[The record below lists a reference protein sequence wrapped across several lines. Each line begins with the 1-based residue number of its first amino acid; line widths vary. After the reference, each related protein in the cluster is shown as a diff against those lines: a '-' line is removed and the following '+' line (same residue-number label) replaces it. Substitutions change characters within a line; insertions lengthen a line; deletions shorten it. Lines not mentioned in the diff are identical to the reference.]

1 MTAEKKKEKAPKEM
15 KNMETSQG
23 AEEPMLEK
31 PRPEPRSNVK
41 IDLQKGEVNM
51 ERSQET

>member
-23 AEEPMLEK
+23 AEEPMLKK
-31 PRPEPRSNVK
+31 PRPEPRNVK
-41 IDLQKGEVNM
+41 VDLEKGEVKM